1 MAHGH
6 CFDIGGILE
15 CRIKSS
21 YVIFLIGGMTMAI
34 YTYEQPIDIEE
45 TPKTSVYNEKGEI
58 VYSFQRYYSNGV
70 KKRLDKIMD
79 YRYFLWY
86 NIYDSDEQLVFMCK
100 KVSRKGKVYFEAYD
114 YIEEKK
120 YLVAYDRWK
129 ELVPDLLISD
139 GKIQIKIDKELED
152 WSKFVYNDNE
162 IARWKAHL
170 DEVFTIQLEVAE
182 NSPVQNVAFF
192 IAISQCALFIG
203 S

>member
-15 CRIKSS
+15 SRIKSI

-114 YIEEKK
+114 YTEEKK
-120 YLVAYDRWK
+120 YIVAYDRWK

>member
-1 MAHGH
+1 
-6 CFDIGGILE
+6 
-15 CRIKSS
+15 
-21 YVIFLIGGMTMAI
+21 MAI

-58 VYSFQRYYSNGV
+58 VCSFQRYYSNGV

-86 NIYDSDEQLVFMCK
+86 NIYDSDEQLVFKCK

-114 YIEEKK
+114 YTEDKK
-120 YLVAYDRWK
+120 YIIAYDRWK